1 MIVLRIYA
9 DLSEA
14 EIAAA
19 MRISRGAVGR
29 YTACGLAALRAAL
42 KQGSS

>member
-1 MIVLRIYA
+1 MDLFA

-19 MRISRGAVGR
+19 MRISRGRV
-29 YTACGLAALRAAL
+29 
-42 KQGSS
+42 KS